1 MLTSEAVSAIME
13 MTREVSLIKIEDA
26 LFTGILA
33 ERADVRRINAF
44 PYIRTLGEVFC
55 LAFLNSII
63 HMQAKKIKI

>member
-33 ERADVRRINAF
+33 ERSDVRRINAF

-55 LAFLNSII
+55 LASLDLIYK
-63 HMQAKKIKI
+63 Q